1 MAEKLVLV
9 SIDDAHK
16 HPANS
21 TQWETYLGA
30 TMYYLF
36 FDIGQKGS
44 LLYYQRLIEVVNY
57 LQIVFL
63 VNLLKHFQTN

>member
-9 SIDDAHK
+9 SIDDDHK

-21 TQWETYLGA
+21 AQWETYLAGLLCITYFSISA
-30 TMYYLF
+30 
-36 FDIGQKGS
+36 IQKGS

-63 VNLLKHFQTN
+63 TILLTIFQ

>member
-9 SIDDAHK
+9 SIDDDHK

-21 TQWETYLGA
+21 AQWETYLGA

-36 FDIGQKGS
+36 FDIG
-44 LLYYQRLIEVVNY
+44 
-57 LQIVFL
+57 
-63 VNLLKHFQTN
+63 